1 MLAALKARFNGADDF
16 CLRELTAGG
25 QVLYALFLDGMTS
38 GSDIS
43 DFVVR
48 PLMENLR
55 PGTPE
60 ELYAQAQH
68 GTVWCA
74 VCEEADSAE
83 AAADKLTHGYC
94 VVVFPGL
101 AKALCFEAKSGTR
114 RGPSAPES
122 ENTVKGAKDA
132 FTETIRINTALVR
145 RHLRTSELRFVSKT
159 VGRRTQTNVTVCSI
173 AGLTDP
179 KLVARME
186 KRLARID
193 IDGLLSPA
201 AVEEYVT
208 GSRRTAFPLLQYTER
223 TDQFCQGLL
232 EGQVG
237 LLVDGLPLGYLA
249 PVDLG
254 ILMASPEDRAVD
266 YVSATCVRILRYA
279 ALFLS
284 LFLPALY
291 AAMATFQQQ
300 MLPTKLL
307 LAIIESKENVPF
319 PTLLEVLGLLAA
331 FELLQEAGLHLPQ
344 AIGTAVSIIGGLVVG
359 TAAVEANLV
368 SPAALIVAATAG
380 ICGFTLPS
388 RDLSDAVRLWRFLL
402 TALGGIAGLFGL
414 TVGAILLLVHLA
426 GLTSLGV
433 AYLAPFSDVRGWRA
447 VLRPRLSQQKI
458 RSRARRGRPEES
470 EVKYHMKRIW
480 IWLALLAAVA
490 AFGLFPAQGTD
501 AADLLPA
508 QLLLVEASGGTLRL
522 ETDQGSVGFGKTLGE
537 AMDDLQAGA
546 KGQVFFGTVEHVV
559 AAQSAAYLLP
569 QLAASN
575 ELRPAAKL
583 YLAPVLPEAA
593 DAVEF
598 LAAHPGNLTL
608 QRTRAALLYGR
619 QPEVPR
625 LLTTEGGLRLA
636 G

>member
-55 PGTPE
+55 PGPPE
-60 ELYAQAQH
+60 ELYAQAKQ

-74 VCEEADSAE
+74 VCEEAETPE

-94 VVVFPGL
+94 VILFPGVRT
-101 AKALCFEAKSGTR
+101 ALCFEAKSGTR
-114 RGPSAPES
+114 RGPSVPES

-132 FTETIRINTALVR
+132 FTETIRINTTLIR
-145 RHLRTSELRFVSKT
+145 RHLRTPELRLAGHT
-159 VGRRTQTNVTVCSI
+159 VGRRTRTNVTVCSI

-179 KLVARME
+179 QLVSRME
-186 KRLARID
+186 KRLSRID

-232 EGQVG
+232 SGQVG

-266 YVSATCVRILRYA
+266 YVSATCLRILRYV

-284 LFLPALY
+284 LLLPALY
-291 AAMATFQQQ
+291 VAMATFQQQ

-307 LAIIESKENVPF
+307 LAIIESKQNVPF
-319 PTLLEVLGLLAA
+319 PTFLEVLGLLAA

-388 RDLSDAVRLWRFLL
+388 RDLSDALRIWRFLL
-402 TALGGIAGLFGL
+402 TFLAGFAGLFGL
-414 TVGAILLLVHLA
+414 AAGALLLLIHLA
-426 GLTSLGV
+426 GLSSLGV
-433 AYLAPFSDVRGWRA
+433 AYLAPFSDARAWRA
-447 VLRPRLSQQKI
+447 MLRPRLARQKN
-458 RSRARRGRPEES
+458 RDP
-470 EVKYHMKRIW
+470 
-480 IWLALLAAVA
+480 
-490 AFGLFPAQGTD
+490 
-501 AADLLPA
+501 DL
-508 QLLLVEASGGTLRL
+508 
-522 ETDQGSVGFGKTLGE
+522 
-537 AMDDLQAGA
+537 
-546 KGQVFFGTVEHVV
+546 H
-559 AAQSAAYLLP
+559 P
-569 QLAASN
+569 QDSKN
-575 ELRPAAKL
+575 
-583 YLAPVLPEAA
+583 
-593 DAVEF
+593 
-598 LAAHPGNLTL
+598 
-608 QRTRAALLYGR
+608 QR
-619 QPEVPR
+619 
-625 LLTTEGGLRLA
+625 
-636 G
+636 

>member
-60 ELYAQAQH
+60 ELYAQAQR
-68 GTVWCA
+68 GAVWCA

-145 RHLRTSELRFVSKT
+145 RHLRTPELRLASKT

-179 KLVARME
+179 KLAARME
-186 KRLARID
+186 KRLSRID

-254 ILMASPEDRAVD
+254 VLMKSTEDRAVD
-266 YVSATCVRILRYA
+266 YLSASCLRVLRYLALLA
-279 ALFLS
+279 ALL
-284 LFLPALY
+284 LPGLY
-291 AAMATFQQQ
+291 VAMATYHQE
-300 MLPTKLL
+300 MIPTKLL
-307 LAIIESKENVPF
+307 LATIESKREVPF
-319 PTLLEVLGLLAA
+319 DTVFEVVGLLAA

-359 TAAVEANLV
+359 TTAVDARLV
-368 SPAALIVAATAG
+368 SPAALIVTASAG

-388 RDLSDAVRLWRFLL
+388 RDLSDAVRIWRFALAILAGAGGLFAL
-402 TALGGIAGLFGL
+402 TAGGIA
-414 TVGAILLLVHLA
+414 LLIHLS
-426 GLTSLGV
+426 GLTSLDV
-433 AYLAPFSDVRGWRA
+433 SYLAPFSDVRARRA
-447 VLRPRLSQQKI
+447 VLRP
-458 RSRARRGRPEES
+458 
-470 EVKYHMKRIW
+470 
-480 IWLALLAAVA
+480 
-490 AFGLFPAQGTD
+490 
-501 AADLLPA
+501 
-508 QLLLVEASGGTLRL
+508 LLVRQKWRDTALHPQDL
-522 ETDQGSVGFGKTLGE
+522 KNQGDG
-537 AMDDLQAGA
+537 
-546 KGQVFFGTVEHVV
+546 H
-559 AAQSAAYLLP
+559 AQ
-569 QLAASN
+569 
-575 ELRPAAKL
+575 
-583 YLAPVLPEAA
+583 
-593 DAVEF
+593 
-598 LAAHPGNLTL
+598 
-608 QRTRAALLYGR
+608 
-619 QPEVPR
+619 
-625 LLTTEGGLRLA
+625 
-636 G
+636 

>member
-1 MLAALKARFNGADDF
+1 MLKTLQARFSGADDL
-16 CLRELTAGG
+16 CVRTLHAGG
-25 QVLYALFLDGMTS
+25 QTLTVLFLDGLTS
-38 GSDIS
+38 GSEIS
-43 DFVVR
+43 DDIIR
-48 PLMENLR
+48 PLMKALP

-60 ELYAQAQH
+60 ELYERAKCGA
-68 GTVWCA
+68 VWCA

-94 VVVFPGL
+94 VLIFPGL
-101 AKALCFEAKSGTR
+101 SKALCFEVKSGTR

-132 FTETIRINTALVR
+132 FTETIRINTTLVR
-145 RHLRTSELRFVSKT
+145 RHLRTPDLRLAGRT
-159 VGRRTQTNVTVCSI
+159 VGARSKTNVTICSI

-179 KLVARME
+179 ALVARME
-186 KRLARID
+186 KRLSRID
-193 IDGLLSPA
+193 IDGLLSPS

-232 EGQVG
+232 AGQVG

-279 ALFLS
+279 ALLLS

-291 AAMATFQQQ
+291 VAMATFQQQ

-319 PTLLEVLGLLAA
+319 PTFLEVFGLLAA

-388 RDLSDAVRLWRFLL
+388 RDLSDALRIWRFLL
-402 TALGGIAGLFGL
+402 TFLAGFAGLFGMIA
-414 TVGAILLLVHLA
+414 GALLLLIHLA
-426 GLTSLGV
+426 GLSSLGV
-433 AYLAPFSDVRGWRA
+433 AYLAPFSDARAWRA
-447 VLRPRLSQQKI
+447 VLRPRLARQKF
-458 RSRARRGRPEES
+458 RDP
-470 EVKYHMKRIW
+470 
-480 IWLALLAAVA
+480 ALH
-490 AFGLFPAQGTD
+490 PQ
-501 AADLLPA
+501 
-508 QLLLVEASGGTLRL
+508 
-522 ETDQGSVGFGKTLGE
+522 
-537 AMDDLQAGA
+537 DD
-546 KGQVFFGTVEHVV
+546 K
-559 AAQSAAYLLP
+559 
-569 QLAASN
+569 N
-575 ELRPAAKL
+575 
-583 YLAPVLPEAA
+583 
-593 DAVEF
+593 
-598 LAAHPGNLTL
+598 
-608 QRTRAALLYGR
+608 QR
-619 QPEVPR
+619 
-625 LLTTEGGLRLA
+625 
-636 G
+636 

>member
-1 MLAALKARFNGADDF
+1 M
-16 CLRELTAGG
+16 
-25 QVLYALFLDGMTS
+25 
-38 GSDIS
+38 
-43 DFVVR
+43 
-48 PLMENLR
+48 
-55 PGTPE
+55 
-60 ELYAQAQH
+60 
-68 GTVWCA
+68 
-74 VCEEADSAE
+74 
-83 AAADKLTHGYC
+83 
-94 VVVFPGL
+94 
-101 AKALCFEAKSGTR
+101 
-114 RGPSAPES
+114 
-122 ENTVKGAKDA
+122 
-132 FTETIRINTALVR
+132 
-145 RHLRTSELRFVSKT
+145 
-159 VGRRTQTNVTVCSI
+159 TVCSI

-447 VLRPRLSQQKI
+447 VLRPRLSRKKF
-458 RSRARRGRPEES
+458 RDP
-470 EVKYHMKRIW
+470 
-480 IWLALLAAVA
+480 ALGAV
-490 AFGLFPAQGTD
+490 D
-501 AADLLPA
+501 
-508 QLLLVEASGGTLRL
+508 R
-522 ETDQGSVGFGKTLGE
+522 K
-537 AMDDLQAGA
+537 
-546 KGQVFFGTVEHVV
+546 
-559 AAQSAAYLLP
+559 
-569 QLAASN
+569 N
-575 ELRPAAKL
+575 
-583 YLAPVLPEAA
+583 
-593 DAVEF
+593 
-598 LAAHPGNLTL
+598 
-608 QRTRAALLYGR
+608 QR
-619 QPEVPR
+619 
-625 LLTTEGGLRLA
+625 
-636 G
+636 